1 MIKSYLRLVKVSVF
15 LSFILPILVRA
26 CSRAVIEGLSSS
38 KFYVNNLLA
47 LFAVL
52 VVYKLFLRFVR
63 YASTSI
69 DRISEQQGAYLDDI
83 PTTYVDAA
91 ILISAAASLFLEL
104 SVIRWQSEIF
114 PIFAFYKNYS
124 LLACFAGLGIG
135 YALTRRE
142 AIPLFLTVPALAL
155 QMLLLVFLRYGLGSL
170 CVKSL
175 WRIPFSEQLNMGVEV
190 AATAPYLIS
199 IYSLLTVIFLLTVSA
214 FIPVGQLCGRLM
226 TRREN
231 LRAYGFNL
239 LGSVLGVVLITGISF
254 LWTPPVVWFSICFAF
269 LLLFHRYSDR
279 ALLTGVLSSLVA
291 VIILSWPVS
300 SGLEKIHT
308 PYQLLER
315 GPSRGGLTSIRAAGH
330 YYQRV
335 IDLSISNA
343 NLSTDDLLQGTA
355 DYYDLP
361 YRIYGK
367 PLQMVAIVGAGTGN
381 DVAAAL
387 RCGAEHVDAIEIDP
401 AILKLGQLYHPEK
414 PYNDPR
420 VEAIVN
426 DARTFMRST
435 ENLYDIIVYG
445 LLDSHTVLS
454 HASSVR
460 LDSFVY
466 TVEALKEA
474 RKRLKQG
481 GVLSLSF
488 CVLSDQMGR
497 KIYLMMKE
505 AFEGQPPRC
514 IRAGYDGSFIYL
526 QSSEGELMLDKTLLL
541 DQGFEDVT
549 SYFANPAIEADIPTD
564 DWPFFYM
571 PKRIYPISYL
581 GILGLILL
589 LSTFATYN
597 FFQQKPAFSSLAFFF
612 LGAGFMLIET
622 KAITELGLTF
632 GNIWQVIGIVI
643 AGILLMAFLANCIVR
658 LFRIKRPSLWFVLLF
673 ASLLM
678 GFVVSGYGGVGPSFP
693 GKASTIVVLIC
704 PMFFSGIVFSTLL
717 GQAKDIAGVM
727 AINLLG
733 AMTGG
738 VLEYNSMYFG
748 FRFLYLLAILLYLL
762 AFGSFY
768 FKSRIGRTTAKL
780 PA

>member
-15 LSFILPILVRA
+15 LSLILPIIVKA
-26 CSRAVIEGLSSS
+26 CSRSTIEGLSSS
-38 KFYVNNLLA
+38 RFYVKSLLA
-47 LFAVL
+47 FIAVL
-52 VVYKLFLRFVR
+52 VVYKLFLRFVH
-63 YASTSI
+63 YAFKSI
-69 DRISEQQGAYLDDI
+69 NRISEQQGTYLDNI
-83 PTTYVDAA
+83 PIAYVDAA
-91 ILISAAASLFLEL
+91 IVISAAASLFLEL
-104 SVIRWQSEIF
+104 SVIRWQSSIF

-155 QMLLLVFLRYGLGSL
+155 QMLLFVFLRYGLGPL
-170 CVKSL
+170 WVESL
-175 WRIPFSEQLNMGVEV
+175 WRIPFSEQLNMGVKV
-190 AATAPYLIS
+190 AVTAPYLIA
-199 IYSLLTVIFLLTVSA
+199 IYSFLTVAFLLTVLA

-239 LGSVLGVVLITGISF
+239 LGSILGIVLITSISF
-254 LWTPPVVWFSICFAF
+254 LWTPPVVWFCICFAF
-269 LLLFHRYSDR
+269 LLVFHRFDNR
-279 ALLTGVLSSLVA
+279 ALLTGVLASLVA
-291 VIILSWPVS
+291 VVVLSWPVS
-300 SGLEKIHT
+300 SGFEKIHT

-330 YYQRV
+330 YHQHV
-335 IDLSISNA
+335 VDLSLSNA
-343 NLSTDDLLQGTA
+343 NLSTDDVLRRTA
-355 DYYDLP
+355 DYYNLP

-387 RCGAEHVDAIEIDP
+387 RSEAEHVDAIEIDP
-401 AILKLGQLYHPEK
+401 GILKLGQLYHPEK
-414 PYNDPR
+414 PYDDPR

-426 DARTFMRST
+426 DARTFLRST
-435 ENLYDIIVYG
+435 ENVYDMIVYG

-474 RKRLKQG
+474 RKRLKQDG
-481 GVLSLSF
+481 LLSLSF
-488 CVLSDQMGR
+488 CVLSDQIGR

-505 AFEGQPPRC
+505 AFEGQPPLC
-514 IRAGYDGSFIYL
+514 VRAGYDGSFIYL
-526 QSSEGELMLDKTLLL
+526 QSNKGGLMLDKTLLR
-541 DQGFEDVT
+541 DQGFEDFT
-549 SYFANPAIEADIPTD
+549 TYFANPAIKADIPTD

-571 PKRIYPISYL
+571 PKRIYPVSYL

-589 LSTFATYN
+589 LSIFATYN

-643 AGILLMAFLANCIVR
+643 AGILLMAFLGNCIVQ
-658 LFRIKRPSLWFVLLF
+658 LFHIKRPSLWFVLLL

-678 GFVVSGYGGVGPSFP
+678 GFVVSGYGGFGPSLT
-693 GKASTIVVLIC
+693 GKASTIVMLIC

-717 GQAKDIAGVM
+717 GQSKDIAGVM

-738 VLEYNSMYFG
+738 ILEYNSMYFG
-748 FRFLYLLAILLYLL
+748 FRFLYLLAIALYLL

-768 FKSRIGRTTAKL
+768 FKSRIGRITAKL
-780 PA
+780 LT

>member
-1 MIKSYLRLVKVSVF
+1 MIRSYLRLVKVSVF
-15 LSFILPILVRA
+15 LSLILPIVVRA
-26 CSRAVIEGLSSS
+26 CGRAAIEGLSSS
-38 KFYVNNLLA
+38 KFYVKSLLA

-63 YASTSI
+63 YAFRSI
-69 DRISEQQGAYLDDI
+69 NRISEKQGAYLDDI
-83 PTTYVDAA
+83 PITYVDAA

-104 SVIRWQSEIF
+104 SVIRWQSAIF
-114 PIFAFYKNYS
+114 PIFALYKNYS

-155 QMLLLVFLRYGLGSL
+155 QMLLLVILRYGLGSL
-170 CVKSL
+170 CVESL
-175 WRIPFSEQLNMGVEV
+175 WQIPFSEQLNMGVEV
-190 AATAPYLIS
+190 AASAPYLIA
-199 IYSLLTVIFLLTVSA
+199 IYSLLTVVFLLTVLA

-239 LGSVLGVVLITGISF
+239 LGSILGVVLITGISF
-254 LWTPPVVWFSICFAF
+254 LWTPPVVWFSICFA
-269 LLLFHRYSDR
+269 LLLVFHGHNDR

-291 VIILSWPVS
+291 VVILSWPVS
-300 SGLEKIHT
+300 SGFEKIHT

-315 GPSRGGLTSIRAAGH
+315 GPSRRGLTSIRAAGH

-367 PLQMVAIVGAGTGN
+367 PLQMVAIVGAGAGN

-387 RCGAEHVDAIEIDP
+387 RSGAEHVDAIEIDP
-401 AILKLGQLYHPEK
+401 GILKLGQLYHPEK
-414 PYNDPR
+414 PYDDPR

-435 ENLYDIIVYG
+435 KNVYDMIVYG

-474 RKRLKQG
+474 RKRLKQS

-505 AFEGQPPRC
+505 AFEGQPPLC
-514 IRAGYDGSFIYL
+514 IRAEYDGSFIYI
-526 QSSEGELMLDKTLLL
+526 QSGEGGLMLDKTLLR

-549 SYFANPAIEADIPTD
+549 SYYANPAIEADIPTD

-589 LSTFATYN
+589 LSTFTTYN

-658 LFRIKRPSLWFVLLF
+658 LFRIKRPSLWFVLLL
-673 ASLLM
+673 ASLFM
-678 GFVVSGYGGVGPSFP
+678 GFVISGYGGFGPSLP

-748 FRFLYLLAILLYLL
+748 FRFLYLLAIVLYLL

-768 FKSRIGRTTAKL
+768 FKSRIGRTTGKL
-780 PA
+780 LT